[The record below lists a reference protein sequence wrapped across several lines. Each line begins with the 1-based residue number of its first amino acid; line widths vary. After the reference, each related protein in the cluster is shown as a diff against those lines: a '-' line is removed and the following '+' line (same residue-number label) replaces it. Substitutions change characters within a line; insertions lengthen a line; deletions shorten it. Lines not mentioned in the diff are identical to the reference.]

1 MCGREIRLDKGVIV
15 GRENRRGNGRE
26 ETIFW
31 RRGDEGEREEGG
43 GGATEAWM
51 SGEKGEYSTPLY
63 PLD

>member
-1 MCGREIRLDKGVIV
+1 MWWEIRLDKSVIV
-15 GRENRRGNGRE
+15 GRQNRSGTWRE

-31 RRGDEGEREEGG
+31 RRGDDEREEGG

-51 SGEKGEYSTPLY
+51 SGETPLY